1 MMRLFF
7 LWFIFLPS
15 LVYAQQTGT
24 GSLNV
29 FSEQGDAFFLF
40 LDGKKQNENAVSSI
54 RVEGLSALA
63 YEVKLVFEKPEIAPI
78 QKKNVYISD
87 GDDVL
92 MDAYYRISRTSSIPK
107 WRFYAMNP
115 SGISTKNDNV
125 LVIKPNENISN
136 VPDSIQNPK
145 PVLVKDIPALPSKEE
160 QVKITTATP
169 ESAVEN
175 PVSKSVS
182 TVKKENQKTIPE
194 KNQSAANKNVAV
206 KPFTIREPENW
217 VCRNEWPMWKVDY
230 SNAKKDI
237 AEAKT
242 DQIKLEKA
250 KALVNKNCLSSDQVA
265 EIGSLFLMENTKLDF
280 AKFAFNHTIDIR
292 NYQKVNGIFSTP
304 GSKKAL
310 NNFISNL

>member
-7 LWFIFLPS
+7 LWFIFIPS

-115 SGISTKNDNV
+115 SGTSTKNDNV

-145 PVLVKDIPALPSKEE
+145 PDLVKNFPVLPSKEE
-160 QVKITTATP
+160 LVNITTAAK
-169 ESAVEN
+169 ESVKEN
-175 PVSKSVS
+175 QVSKSVS
-182 TVKKENQKTIPE
+182 TVKKQNQKTIPE
-194 KNQSAANKNVAV
+194 KNQSATNKNIAV
-206 KPFTIREPENW
+206 KPFTIREPESR
-217 VCRNEWPMWKVDY
+217 VCRNELQMWKVDY
-230 SNAKKDI
+230 TNAKKDI

-242 DQIKLEKA
+242 DQIKLQKA
-250 KALVNKNCLSSDQVA
+250 KALVNKNCLSTNQMA
-265 EIGSLFLMENTKLDF
+265 EIGALFLMENAKLDF
-280 AKFAFNHTIDIR
+280 AKFALNPTIDIR
-292 NYQKVNGIFSTP
+292 NYQKVNGIFSKVI
-304 GSKKAL
+304 SK
-310 NNFISNL
+310 NH